1 MRANASALLV
11 LLSATLP
18 PAVIAQA
25 PSTTIPSQPPHRV
38 IYLNGAAD
46 LEQLRATNL
55 AHYLRA
61 EKILA
66 AANEI
71 CRPKPDQTFL
81 ARFDADPY
89 CLAMLWK
96 TSFPPKKQLSF
107 RLDDVRYVALVTVAG
122 SPGKVV
128 KIDPPP
134 RK

>member
-1 MRANASALLV
+1 MRANPSALLV
-11 LLSATLP
+11 LLTAALPLTVSAQV
-18 PAVIAQA
+18 PATSVPA
-25 PSTTIPSQPPHRV
+25 QPPPKV
-38 IYLNGAAD
+38 IYLYGPAD
-46 LEQLRATNL
+46 LEQLRESNL

-81 ARFDADPY
+81 ARFDSDPH
-89 CLAMLWK
+89 CLAMFWK

-107 RLDDVRYVALVTVAG
+107 RLDDVQYVALVTVTG